1 MPQPASTLVA
11 RPTVIYV
18 MGAGRSGST
27 ILGVTLGNCENVF
40 FAGELDKWLGKSGRP
55 PLEGAERE
63 RFWNEVL
70 QDVDG
75 SDLFGGRA
83 RCLERS
89 SALFQPRKLLARR
102 RLRQR
107 YRQVAEELYRAV
119 ARVAGVTH
127 VVDTSHY
134 PLRAK
139 ELQHLAGVDVFLM
152 FVVRDPHSV
161 VASFG
166 REDVAER
173 KFGVL
178 TTNLYLWLTYLLSM
192 WTFLRHPRD
201 RRLFVR
207 HEEFL
212 ADPQAVVA
220 QILERAGCSASTP
233 DLARLSTGLPFQG
246 NRLVRSDVVALEH
259 GARKPQQGSLVTS
272 LLQFPWRAVLSR
284 MRPTIS
290 MPTPRQPV
298 GASLDATT

>member
-1 MPQPASTLVA
+1 MAQPASALVA
-11 RPTVIYV
+11 RPKVIYV

-27 ILGVTLGNCENVF
+27 ILGVTLGNCEDVF

-55 PLEGAERE
+55 PLEGSERE
-63 RFWNEVL
+63 RFWSEVL
-70 QDVDG
+70 QGVDG
-75 SDLFGGRA
+75 SDLFAGRA

-89 SALFQPRKLLARR
+89 SALFDPRKLLARR
-102 RLRQR
+102 RLRRR
-107 YRQVAEELYRAV
+107 YRQVAEQLYRAV

-139 ELQHLAGVDVFLM
+139 ELQRLADVDMFLM

-161 VASFG
+161 VASFA

-201 RRLFVR
+201 QRLFVR

-212 ADPQAVVA
+212 ADPQAVIA
-220 QILERAGCSASTP
+220 QILERAGCATSTP
-233 DLARLSTGLPFQG
+233 DLGRLSTGLPFQG

-259 GARKPQQGSLVTS
+259 RASRPQQGSLVTT

-284 MRPTIS
+284 MRPTIGV
-290 MPTPRQPV
+290 PTPRLPV
-298 GASLDATT
+298 SASLDPTT